1 MVFPILSHFRLYV
14 SMFTYVFPWFF
25 PMFFHVLIPAVA
37 VIFQDEVAVA
47 AVAGAEESQQLV
59 GR

>member
-1 MVFPILSHFRLYV
+1 
-14 SMFTYVFPWFF
+14 MFTYVFPWFF

-59 GR
+59 GRWWEYQ